1 MNSLSIR
8 IYLSCL
14 FTLISCSFSLSATA
28 TDFSKVYAQ
37 VKNAVVTI
45 KTNKYV
51 EKETEKGVVSSQLGG
66 VGSGVILDKD
76 GLILTAAHVVHI
88 ADRIEVKMADGK
100 TYSARVISSIPF
112 ADLALVKM
120 DNPPPKLP
128 TAETGDSDKMRIG
141 QEVFVVGAPYGLSQ
155 TLTVGHFS
163 GRRSSDDESGLID
176 TEFLQTD
183 APINKGNSGGP
194 MFNVKGEVIGI
205 VSHIRSSSGGS
216 EGLGFA
222 ASVNMARNL
231 FLDQEHVWAGM
242 ELVPMSPMMARA
254 INAPFPEA
262 ILVQQVAYGSLA
274 DKIGIQPGRVP
285 AVINGRK
292 MLLGGDVIIAFGN
305 HPIKLSKDSLM
316 KAREYMGSVAVGKP
330 IEMTVFRDGKQ
341 VKLSTIKEA
350 QE

>member
-1 MNSLSIR
+1 MNVISLR
-8 IYLSCL
+8 IYLTCL
-14 FTLISCSFSLSATA
+14 VSLFSIFFALSASA

-37 VKNAVVTI
+37 VKDAVVTI

-66 VGSGVILDKD
+66 IGSGIILDKD

-88 ADRIEVKMADGK
+88 ADRIEVNMTDGK
-100 TYSARVISSIPF
+100 TYTARVISSIPF

-120 DNPPPKLP
+120 DKPPAKLP
-128 TAETGDSDKMRIG
+128 TANTGNSDKMRIG

-163 GRRSSDDESGLID
+163 GRRSSDDENGLID

-194 MFNVKGEVIGI
+194 MFNTKGEVIGI

-222 ASVNMARNL
+222 ASINMARNL

-242 ELVPMSPMMARA
+242 EIVPMSPMMARA

-274 DKIGIQPGRVP
+274 DKMGIQPGRIP
-285 AVINGRK
+285 AVLNGRK
-292 MLLGGDVIIAFGN
+292 MLLGGDVIIAFGD
-305 HPIKLSKDSLM
+305 HPIKLSKESLVT
-316 KAREYMGSVAVGKP
+316 ARDYMGSVPVGKP
-330 IEMTVFRDGKQ
+330 IEMTVYRDGKQ
-341 VKLSTIKEA
+341 IKLSTIKK
-350 QE
+350 

>member
-1 MNSLSIR
+1 MLFRATR
-8 IYLSCL
+8 IYRHLLLLCSL
-14 FTLISCSFSLSATA
+14 LIVSSSALA
-28 TDFSKVYAQ
+28 TDFSKVYAK
-37 VKNAVVTI
+37 VKDSVVTI

-51 EKETEKGVVSSQLGG
+51 EKETEEGVVSSQLGG
-66 VGSGVILDKD
+66 IGSGVILDKD

-88 ADRIEVKMADGK
+88 ADRIEVNTNDGK
-100 TYSARVISSIPF
+100 THHATVISSIPF

-120 DNPPPKLP
+120 TEPPKNLP
-128 TAETGDSDKMRIG
+128 TVKTGDSDKMRIG

-163 GRRSSDDESGLID
+163 GRRHSDNENGLID

-194 MFNVKGEVIGI
+194 MFNTKGEVIGI

-222 ASVNMARNL
+222 ASINMARDL
-231 FLDQEHVWAGM
+231 FLDHEHVWAGM

-254 INAPFPEA
+254 INAPYPDA

-274 DKIGIQPGRVP
+274 DKLGIQPGRIP
-285 AVINGRK
+285 AIINGRK
-292 MLLGGDVIIAFGN
+292 MLLGGDVIIAFGD
-305 HPIKLSKDSLM
+305 HPIKLSKESLVT
-316 KAREYMGSVAVGKP
+316 AREYMGGVAVGEP
-330 IEMTVFRDGKQ
+330 IEMTVFRDGEQ
-341 VKLSTIKEA
+341 IKLSIIKE
-350 QE
+350 

>member
-1 MNSLSIR
+1 MIPLSIR
-8 IYLSCL
+8 IYLASLLAL
-14 FTLISCSFSLSATA
+14 FCSSFSVTATA

-37 VKNAVVTI
+37 VRDAVVTI

-51 EKETEKGVVSSQLGG
+51 EKETEKGVTSSQMGG
-66 VGSGVILDKD
+66 IGSGVILDKE

-88 ADRIEVKMADGK
+88 ADRIEVNMADGK
-100 TYSARVISSIPF
+100 SYPARVISSIPF

-120 DNPPPKLP
+120 DNPPAKLP
-128 TAETGDSDKMRIG
+128 TADTGDSDKMRIG

-163 GRRSSDDESGLID
+163 GRRSSDDENGLID

-222 ASVNMARNL
+222 ASINMARNL

-274 DKIGIQPGRVP
+274 DKMGIQPGRIP

-292 MLLGGDVIIAFGN
+292 MLLGGDVIIAFGD
-305 HPIKLSKDSLM
+305 HPIKLSQDSLM
-316 KAREYMGSVAVGKP
+316 KAREYMVSVNTGQP

-341 VKLSTIKEA
+341 VKLSTIKE
-350 QE
+350 